1 MHKNIHASRKSKANN
16 SCYQQKTQFN
26 QLLMSG
32 QHKLQTNNI
41 RNKWALK
48 KIQPGHLYLKKI
60 QPGHLYLKKN
70 QPGHLYLKKIQ
81 PGHLTTPFLF
91 EKNFRPPFLGKLP
104 MRCFSANGASFKLFS
119 WNQDEETQCQNH

>member
-1 MHKNIHASRKSKANN
+1 
-16 SCYQQKTQFN
+16 
-26 QLLMSG
+26 MSG

-48 KIQPGHLYLKKI
+48 KI
-60 QPGHLYLKKN
+60 